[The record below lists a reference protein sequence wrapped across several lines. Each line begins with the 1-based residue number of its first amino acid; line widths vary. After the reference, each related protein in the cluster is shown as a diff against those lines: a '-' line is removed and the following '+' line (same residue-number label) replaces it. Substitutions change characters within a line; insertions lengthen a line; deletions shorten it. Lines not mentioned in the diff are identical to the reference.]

1 MGKKHITFRMNEQV
15 ETQLNV
21 LELMIKDKPERFLH
35 APENRSA
42 LINLM
47 LGDYANFLI
56 TNFKKGKSYDALK
69 KQLTDLNTRKPISKN
84 ERLIQANFDKLSA
97 ILYLLISTN
106 QSLQRLDMNDWR
118 DIQSMYKQGTVE
130 HEIYNKLKD
139 MVEED
144 KIKAVKN
151 AKQAGRRIKEW
162 ELEIVQSF
170 IVYYTH

>member
-1 MGKKHITFRMNEQV
+1 MGKKHITFIMNEQV

-56 TNFKKGKSYDALK
+56 TNFKRGKSYDALK

-118 DIQSMYKQGTVE
+118 NIQSMYKQGTVE

-144 KIKAVKN
+144 KIRAVKN
-151 AKQAGRRIKEW
+151 AKQAGRRIKE
-162 ELEIVQSF
+162 
-170 IVYYTH
+170 